1 MNVNALKEVSNQE
14 IPLYTVLKNLIN
26 KTDYINIGCISK
38 VHNNNYVDV
47 NLYYKNSCGK
57 VTTILGVRLLHIGT
71 TKCKINIT
79 PAVGDNVL
87 LLCPRDFID
96 KLVYHRQPEK
106 KKLSSSPYGEMNM
119 CGILIKDE
127 ADDNVKTTISINE
140 NGDVIMSTEGNINVT
155 SKGNAV
161 VECEGNAE
169 ITSKQNCT
177 VTSQNTKLTGGIVE
191 IGGTV
196 TPSGQGALCGIPY
209 CPFSGAPHT
218 GNQTQGA

>member
-1 MNVNALKEVSNQE
+1 MNDNAMKEIQNQE
-14 IPLYTVLKNLIN
+14 IPFYTVLKNLIN

-38 VHNNNYVDV
+38 IHSENYVDV
-47 NLYYKNSCGK
+47 TLYYKDTCGK
-57 VTTILGVRLLHIGT
+57 KVVLYGIRLLHIGT
-71 TKCKINIT
+71 TKCKINIV

-87 LLCPRDFID
+87 LLCPRDYID
-96 KLVYHRQPEK
+96 KLVNHVEPK
-106 KKLSSSPYGEMNM
+106 VKTFSSSPYGDVNM

-140 NGDVIMSTEGNINVT
+140 NGDVTMSTEGNINVT

-177 VTSQNTKLTGGIVE
+177 VTSQNTKFTGGIVE